1 MQSHT
6 RCARAIAIV
15 LLAVIT
21 AGCGASRAYS
31 AGESAALAG
40 DWDAA
45 VEQFRRAVQ
54 QDPKK
59 AEYTIALER
68 AMISASQRH
77 LDQARIFE
85 ARGMLDEALRE
96 YRRASEYDPPNRQV
110 AAKVTEMERKI
121 RDQAEAAQPK
131 TNLAQLKENARQA
144 GPPPLF
150 NLTQVLPGIRFT
162 NASLRDILGSIG
174 MSAGINVTFD
184 NTFQDRQYSVQMDNS
199 TLEEALSQITA
210 ANQLFYKVATPRS
223 IMVIPDNVQK
233 RGQYEEQVIRTFF
246 ISHSD
251 ATEIAQLVNTV
262 IRVGGGQ
269 VAPSVVANKTANT
282 ITVRATTN
290 VMAII
295 ERLVEVNDNPRAE
308 IMVDVQIL
316 EVNKSRT
323 KQFGLDLGDYTITTV
338 FSPEQDPRGGSVTGG
353 GTTTGNGQN
362 AGTGTV
368 LGTRPFN
375 VNSVSRGINTAD
387 FYAAV
392 PAAAI
397 RFLET
402 DTETRLIA
410 KPQLRGAEGQKLTL
424 NLGEEVP
431 VPSTTFTPVA
441 QGGAAFNPL
450 TSFTYRP
457 VGVNVEITPRV
468 TYEGDISLELLIENS
483 SLGDGLTVAG
493 QSLPSFNSRKV
504 QTKLRLRDGESN
516 LLAGLLQ
523 EEERR
528 SLRGFPGILR
538 LPIIKQLFSSNDN
551 TIGQTDIVMLLTPRI
566 VRTHE
571 LSQADVNPIYVGTQ
585 QNLGLVGA
593 PPIIVQQPATPAVA
607 AAPPA
612 GTAAPSPTAPSPAAP
627 FPAAPSPTGAG
638 QAAAVPSPT
647 AAPTPSVPTPA
658 APAVNNPAATPAP
671 TPGVPGA
678 SGGGQI
684 VVSPPSAEFRVGG
697 GPYTL
702 PISVTG
708 ASRLSSMSLTITY
721 NPAVVRVRT
730 VQEGSFMRSGGVQAT
745 FSNRAD
751 AGAGRVDIAIVRPGD
766 TTGVAGTGLLA
777 ALVLDAV
784 GAGPA
789 NIQVTGTGAAP
800 GGGPISL
807 QFAPV
812 TPVTAK

>member
-1 MQSHT
+1 MHSHT
-6 RCARAIAIV
+6 RRALTIAVV
-15 LLAVIT
+15 LLAVLT
-21 AGCGASRAYS
+21 AGCGASRS
-31 AGESAALAG
+31 FNQGESAARAG
-40 DWDAA
+40 DWDTA
-45 VEQFRRAVQ
+45 VEHYRRAVQ
-54 QDPKK
+54 ASPDRPD
-59 AEYTIALER
+59 YVIALER
-68 AMISASQRH
+68 ASIAASQRH

-85 ARGMLDEALRE
+85 ARGQLDEALRE
-96 YRRASEYDPPNRQV
+96 YRRASEFDPPNRQV
-110 AAKVTEMERKI
+110 AAKVTEVEHRI
-121 RDQAEAAQPK
+121 RDQAEAAQPRS
-131 TNLAQLKENARQA
+131 NINQMRENARQS

-150 NLTQVLPGIRFT
+150 NLTQVLPSIRFT

-210 ANQLFYKVATPRS
+210 SNQLFYKVQSPR
-223 IMVIPDNVQK
+223 IIIVVPDNVQK
-233 RGQYEEQVIRTFF
+233 RAQYEEQVIRTFF
-246 ISHSD
+246 VSHAD
-251 ATEIAQLVNTV
+251 ATELAQTLNTV

-269 VAPSVVANKTANT
+269 VAPSISPNKTANT
-282 ITVRATTN
+282 IVVRATTA

-295 ERLVEVNDNPRAE
+295 ERLVDVNDNPRAE
-308 IMVDVQIL
+308 ILVDVQIL

-323 KQFGLDLGDYTITTV
+323 KQFGLDLGDYTIQTV
-338 FSPEQDPRGGSVTGG
+338 FSPTADPTGTTATAGG
-353 GTTTGNGQN
+353 GTASTSTTLNQ
-362 AGTGTV
+362 
-368 LGTRPFN
+368 RPFN
-375 VNSVSRGINTAD
+375 VNAVSRGINTAD
-387 FYAAV
+387 FWAAV
-392 PAAAI
+392 PSAAV
-397 RFLET
+397 RFLES
-402 DTETRLIA
+402 DAETRLVA
-410 KPQLRGAEGQKLTL
+410 KPQLRGAEGQKMTL

-468 TYEGDISLELLIENS
+468 TYEGDITLELLIENS

-504 QTKLRLRDGESN
+504 QTRLRLRDGESN

-538 LPIIKQLFSSNDN
+538 LPVIKQLFSSNDN

-571 LSQADVNPIYVGTQ
+571 LSQQDVNPIFVGTQ
-585 QNLGLVGA
+585 QNLGLQGP
-593 PPIIVQQPATPAVA
+593 PPIIIQEVQVPA
-607 AAPPA
+607 PA
-612 GTAAPSPTAPSPAAP
+612 GAAGPAPSPA
-627 FPAAPSPTGAG
+627 GAG
-638 QAAAVPSPT
+638 QAGAPAVAP
-647 AAPTPSVPTPA
+647 APTPAAPTPA
-658 APAVNNPAATPAP
+658 APAAANPAATPAP

-684 VVSPPSAEFRVGG
+684 VISPPSAELRVGG

-708 ASRLSSMSLTITY
+708 ASRLSSMSLTVTY

-730 VQEGSFMRSGGVQAT
+730 VQEGSFMRSGGVQASFT
-745 FSNRAD
+745 NRAD
-751 AGAGRVDIAIVRPGD
+751 ASAGRVDIAIVRPGD

-777 ALVLDAV
+777 ALVIDVIAP
-784 GAGPA
+784 GPA
-789 NIQVTGTGAAP
+789 NLQVTGTGGAP
-800 GGGPISL
+800 GGAPISL
-807 QFAPV
+807 QFAA
-812 TPVTAK
+812 VTAVTAR

>member
-1 MQSHT
+1 MHSHT
-6 RCARAIAIV
+6 RRALTIAVV

-21 AGCGASRAYS
+21 AGCGASRS
-31 AGESAALAG
+31 FNQGESAARAG

-45 VEQFRRAVQ
+45 VEHYRRAVQ
-54 QDPKK
+54 ASPDRPD
-59 AEYTIALER
+59 YVIALER
-68 AMISASQRH
+68 ASIAASQRH

-85 ARGMLDEALRE
+85 VRGQLDEALRE
-96 YRRASEYDPPNRQV
+96 YRRASEFDPPNRQV
-110 AAKVTEMERKI
+110 AAKVTEVEHRI
-121 RDQAEAAQPK
+121 RDQAEAAQPRS
-131 TNLAQLKENARQA
+131 NLNQMRENARQS

-150 NLTQVLPGIRFT
+150 NLTQVLPSIRFT

-210 ANQLFYKVATPRS
+210 SNQLFYKVQSPR
-223 IMVIPDNVQK
+223 IIIVVPDNVQK
-233 RGQYEEQVIRTFF
+233 RAQYEEQVIRTFF
-246 ISHSD
+246 VSHAD
-251 ATEIAQLVNTV
+251 ATELAQTLNTV

-269 VAPSVVANKTANT
+269 VAPSISPNKTANT
-282 ITVRATTN
+282 IVVRATTA

-295 ERLVEVNDNPRAE
+295 ERLVDVNDNPRAE
-308 IMVDVQIL
+308 ILVDVQIL

-323 KQFGLDLGDYTITTV
+323 KQFGLDLGDYTIQTV
-338 FSPEQDPRGGSVTGG
+338 FSPTADPTGTTATAGG
-353 GTTTGNGQN
+353 GTASTSTTLNQ
-362 AGTGTV
+362 
-368 LGTRPFN
+368 RPFN
-375 VNSVSRGINTAD
+375 VNAVSRGINTAD
-387 FYAAV
+387 FWAAV
-392 PAAAI
+392 PSAAV
-397 RFLET
+397 RFLES
-402 DTETRLIA
+402 DAETRLVA
-410 KPQLRGAEGQKLTL
+410 KPQLRGAEGQKMTL

-468 TYEGDISLELLIENS
+468 TYEGDITLELLIENS

-504 QTKLRLRDGESN
+504 QTRLRLRDGESN

-571 LSQADVNPIYVGTQ
+571 LSQQDVNPIFVGTQ
-585 QNLGLVGA
+585 QNLGLQGP
-593 PPIIVQQPATPAVA
+593 PPIIIQEVQVPA
-607 AAPPA
+607 PA
-612 GTAAPSPTAPSPAAP
+612 GAAGAAPSPA
-627 FPAAPSPTGAG
+627 GAG
-638 QAAAVPSPT
+638 QAGAPAVAP
-647 AAPTPSVPTPA
+647 APTPQVATPA
-658 APAVNNPAATPAP
+658 APAAANPAATPAP

-684 VVSPPSAEFRVGG
+684 VVSPPSAELRVGG

-708 ASRLSSMSLTITY
+708 ASRLSSMSLTVTY

-730 VQEGSFMRSGGVQAT
+730 VQEGSFMRSGGVQASFT
-745 FSNRAD
+745 NRAD
-751 AGAGRVDIAIVRPGD
+751 ASAGRVDIAIVRPGD

-777 ALVLDAV
+777 ALVIDVIAP
-784 GAGPA
+784 GPA
-789 NIQVTGTGAAP
+789 NLQVTGTGGAP
-800 GGGPISL
+800 GGAPISL
-807 QFAPV
+807 QFA
-812 TPVTAK
+812 TVTAVTAR

>member
-6 RCARAIAIV
+6 RRARTFAVV
-15 LLAVIT
+15 LLAVLA
-21 AGCGASRAYS
+21 AGCGASHTFNR
-31 AGESAALAG
+31 GEAAARAG

-45 VEQFRRAVQ
+45 VEYYRKAVQ
-54 QDPKK
+54 EDPTK

-68 AMISASQRH
+68 AMIAASQRH
-77 LDQARIFE
+77 LDQARIFD
-85 ARGMLDEALRE
+85 ARGQLDEALRE
-96 YRRASEYDPPNRQV
+96 YRRASEFDPPNRQV
-110 AAKVTEMERKI
+110 AAKVIEVER
-121 RDQAEAAQPK
+121 RLREQAEASQPK
-131 TNLAQLKENARQA
+131 SSLAQLKENARQT

-150 NLTQVLPGIRFT
+150 NLTTVLPGIRFT

-199 TLEEALSQITA
+199 TLEDALSQITA
-210 ANQLFYKVATPRS
+210 ANQLFYKVVTPRS
-223 IMVIPDNVQK
+223 IIVIPDNVQK

-246 ISHSD
+246 ISHAD
-251 ATEIAQLVNTV
+251 ATELAQLLNTV

-269 VAPSVVANKTANT
+269 VAPMVAANKTANT

-295 ERLVEVNDNPRAE
+295 ERLVDVNDNPRAE

-323 KQFGLDLGDYTITTV
+323 KQFGLDLGDYTVTTV
-338 FSPEQDPRGGSVTGG
+338 FSPEQDPRGGSVAGG
-353 GTTTGNGQN
+353 STTPGNGQTG
-362 AGTGTV
+362 GTGTV

-375 VNSVSRGINTAD
+375 VNSVSRGVNTAD

-392 PAAAI
+392 PAAAV
-397 RFLET
+397 RFLES

-431 VPSTTFTPVA
+431 VPSTTFTPLA
-441 QGGAAFNPL
+441 QGGPSFQPL
-450 TSFTYRP
+450 TSFSYRP

-468 TYEGDISLELLIENS
+468 TYEGDIQLELLIENS
-483 SLGDGLTVAG
+483 SLGKGLTVAG

-504 QTKLRLRDGESN
+504 QTRLRLRDGESN

-528 SLRGFPGILR
+528 SLRGFPGVLR
-538 LPIIKQLFSSNDN
+538 LPVIKQLLSSNDN

-566 VRTHE
+566 VRSHE
-571 LSQADVNPIYVGTQ
+571 LSQTDVNPIFVGTQ
-585 QNLGLVGA
+585 QNLGLVG
-593 PPIIVQQPATPAVA
+593 PPPVIVQEAAPAAVA
-607 AAPPA
+607 PA
-612 GTAAPSPTAPSPAAP
+612 GAAAPSPA
-627 FPAAPSPTGAG
+627 GAG
-638 QAAAVPSPT
+638 QAAAVPSP
-647 AAPTPSVPTPA
+647 APAPTPTAPTPP
-658 APAVNNPAATPAP
+658 APAANNPAATPAP

-708 ASRLSSMSLTITY
+708 ASRLSSMSLTVTY

-745 FSNRAD
+745 FTNRAD
-751 AGAGRVDIAIVRPGD
+751 AGSGRVDIAVVRPGD

-777 ALVLDAV
+777 ALVVDVV
-784 GAGPA
+784 GPGPA
-789 NIQVTGTGAAP
+789 NLQVTGTGAAP

-812 TPVTAK
+812 TAVTAR